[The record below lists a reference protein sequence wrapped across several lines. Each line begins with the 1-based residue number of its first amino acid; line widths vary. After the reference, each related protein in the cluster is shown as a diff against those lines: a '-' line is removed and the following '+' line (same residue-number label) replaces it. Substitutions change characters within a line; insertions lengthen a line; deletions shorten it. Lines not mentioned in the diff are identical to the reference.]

1 MKMITER
8 EMFFIDTIIDLRLE
22 LKSLEIKNKDALKEL
37 EKMDNFYD
45 EQEEELEKLKK
56 ENEDLRE
63 QLTEI
68 AQAKAPIMTDSAAK
82 GEL

>member
-22 LKSLEIKNKDALKEL
+22 HKSLEMKYKDALKEL

-63 QLTEI
+63 QLTELS
-68 AQAKAPIMTDSAAK
+68 QAKITIMTDTAAK

>member
-22 LKSLEIKNKDALKEL
+22 LKSLEMKNKDALKEL

-68 AQAKAPIMTDSAAK
+68 AQAEAPIMTDSAAK

>member
-22 LKSLEIKNKDALKEL
+22 LKSLEMKNKDALKEL

>member
-22 LKSLEIKNKDALKEL
+22 LKSLEMKNKDALKEL

-45 EQEEELEKLKK
+45 EQEEELKKLEK
-56 ENEDLRE
+56 ENEELKN
-63 QLTEI
+63 QLTELS
-68 AQAKAPIMTDSAAK
+68 QAKVTIMTDSAAK

>member
-22 LKSLEIKNKDALKEL
+22 HKSLEMKYKDALKEL

-56 ENEDLRE
+56 ENEELKN
-63 QLTEI
+63 QLTELS
-68 AQAKAPIMTDSAAK
+68 QAKVTIMTDTAAK

>member
-22 LKSLEIKNKDALKEL
+22 HKSLEMKYKDALKEL
-37 EKMDNFYD
+37 EKMDSFYD
-45 EQEEELEKLKK
+45 EQEEEIKKMEK
-56 ENEDLRE
+56 ENEELKN

-68 AQAKAPIMTDSAAK
+68 AQAKTPIMTDSAAK
-82 GEL
+82 GDL

>member
-22 LKSLEIKNKDALKEL
+22 LKSLEMKNKDALKEL

-82 GEL
+82 GVL